1 MSKEKHVAI
10 VGIPSK
16 YTTLNP
22 LDKESLEK
30 AIAKLNEIQQNNK
43 SLELA
48 KLFVELYE
56 NELKHIGECYET
68 NHHSS

>member
-1 MSKEKHVAI
+1 MNKEKHVVI
-10 VGIPSK
+10 VGIPSR

-48 KLFVELYE
+48 KLVVKLYK
-56 NELKHIGECYET
+56 NEFKHIGEYYET
-68 NHHSS
+68 NHYSP

>member
-1 MSKEKHVAI
+1 MSKEKHVA
-10 VGIPSK
+10 VVEIPSR

-30 AIAKLNEIQQNNK
+30 AIVKLNKIQQNDK
-43 SLELA
+43 SLELV
-48 KLFVELYE
+48 KLFVKLYE

>member
-1 MSKEKHVAI
+1 MNKEKHVVI
-10 VGIPSK
+10 VGIPPR

-48 KLFVELYE
+48 KLFVMLCE
-56 NELKHIGECYET
+56 NELRHIGECYET
-68 NHHSS
+68 NPT

>member
-1 MSKEKHVAI
+1 MNKEKHVVI
-10 VGIPSK
+10 VGIPSR

-30 AIAKLNEIQQNNK
+30 TIAKLNKIQQDKN

-48 KLFVELYE
+48 KSFVELYE

-68 NHHSS
+68 NYHSS

>member
-1 MSKEKHVAI
+1 MNKEKHAVI
-10 VGIPSK
+10 VGIPSR
-16 YTTLNP
+16 YATLNP
-22 LDKESLEK
+22 LDKESLGK